1 MDRMEDDRI
10 RTVTPDDLE
19 AVNDVYNHYV
29 RTSHVTFDLEC
40 MTLEHRRAWLKEHEP
55 DRHPVLVATRASRF
69 RLRERR
75 TLPRATRI

>member
-1 MDRMEDDRI
+1 MDRVETTPRI

-19 AVNDVYNHYV
+19 AVNDIYNHYV

-55 DRHPVLVATRASRF
+55 DRHPVLVATRDERIPRSR
-69 RLRERR
+69 
-75 TLPRATRI
+75 